1 MAVLL
6 IWQYD
11 CNYEKEMKLLV
22 LTIPIILFFLKI
34 TIILQR
40 LCVIKLSGY
49 LSSISQDY
57 RVDFVHYTRFTRF
70 LHDCKIFRN
79 YIQND

>member
-6 IWQYD
+6 TWQYD
-11 CNYEKEMKLLV
+11 CNYEKKIKLLV
-22 LTIPIILFFLKI
+22 LTILFYFFLKI
-34 TIILQR
+34 TIILQT

-57 RVDFVHYTRFTRF
+57 SDRENFVYYTRFTRF
-70 LHDCKIFRN
+70 LLQL
-79 YIQND
+79 QNI